1 MGLRKLSIGLTIS
14 QSYDIIKS
22 EREENKMSKYQV
34 EVDINAIIEV
44 EAKNEKDADTKVTD
58 LLFDKYGDYIRILE
72 VSYITKE

>member
-1 MGLRKLSIGLTIS
+1 MGLRKLSIGLTTS

-34 EVDINAIIEV
+34 EVDINAIIEI

>member
-1 MGLRKLSIGLTIS
+1 MGLTTS

-34 EVDINAIIEV
+34 EVDINAIIEI

>member
-1 MGLRKLSIGLTIS
+1 MGLRKLSIGLTTS
-14 QSYDIIKS
+14 QSYDIINS

-34 EVDINAIIEV
+34 EVDINAIIEI
-44 EAKNEKDADTKVTD
+44 EAKNEKDADTKVKD

>member
-1 MGLRKLSIGLTIS
+1 MGLTIG
-14 QSYDIIKS
+14 QPYDIIKS

>member
-1 MGLRKLSIGLTIS
+1 MGLTIG
-14 QSYDIIKS
+14 QPYDIIKS

-44 EAKNEKDADTKVTD
+44 EAKNEKDADTKITD

>member
-1 MGLRKLSIGLTIS
+1 MGLTIG
-14 QSYDIIKS
+14 QPYDIIKS
-22 EREENKMSKYQV
+22 EREENKMSKYRV